1 MKCVTAGLQSMVK
14 QLMNVATPTSNTVL
28 RFWNCLAWRAES
40 LEMLCK
46 EVSAVTL
53 IFLQH
58 AAMLLIGIVRVP
70 PGPLK
75 SLKVLALTGAN

>member
-1 MKCVTAGLQSMVK
+1 
-14 QLMNVATPTSNTVL
+14 MNVATPTSNTVL

-75 SLKVLALTGAN
+75 SLKVLEFNRCKFNHFVTREEILWVQ